1 MHEPLS
7 VVHEVRDALALAAL
21 ERIPPYLK
29 QQRSALKDWFAQPQ
43 GPLSDPL
50 IEFDPPFEDSELSW
64 EEVVQEGLIRPE
76 TLALLRRG
84 GTIKSVKPYRH
95 QIEAI
100 RAAREGKSIVVSA
113 GTGSG
118 KTECFL
124 IPILDDLLRE
134 ALDAKQGLR
143 GLRSLLIYPLNALV
157 FDQMGR
163 WRAVLRNQREIL
175 GSVPIRLSMYNA
187 FLRRGVEVGAD
198 LRPTFQALGMDDKDA
213 DLRPYLPLEEGE
225 VTRREGFLAGGDKGA
240 NLVITNYVM
249 LELALLR
256 HVDQRWLN
264 EAKGWKHLVLDEAHS
279 YTGGLAVDI
288 ALLLRRIRDRIG
300 PTITPQGF
308 ATSATFGGSDAK
320 RELSEFTS
328 VLFGQD
334 PGQIGVIQ
342 GHRVS
347 VTPDPKA
354 PKDIEK
360 DYSTLID
367 FLRSRQDLEKLQPL
381 IFSENELK
389 GIFPSNGEGQNDRLS
404 RLLGRCSE
412 ARSSFGVRALLP
424 HRLHVVLRRP
434 IPWASQCINSSCTG
448 QPEIKAYRRWP
459 MLGWIGQDPSDDICP
474 KCHGPMLLPVTCGYE
489 GCALEG
495 LYGKAIYTGFPPRLT
510 DLVHPKGPSAAGVE
524 SSVLLVP
531 KDEWPDDRPSQPVTL
546 QAGKVVEASEAKA
559 PWRLV
564 SVGNDSEGKQIC
576 PRCDQSES
584 LENTWSNK
592 FHAGAMDL
600 IALDRLLSLQ
610 LPDGRALDE
619 PGRGRRVLTFADSR
633 QGAARLAPRLS
644 FTHRVL
650 LVRRWIIDTLRTLPD
665 TVPQYEKFQSQ
676 LEVLR
681 RSNMGGLMDDIIS
694 QREAELATL
703 QSGETI
709 PGLVRMMAANQV
721 RLTAWAKSLEGTRFQ
736 QRFTGMAL
744 LPVDIYG
751 KNPDLETLWYGVIR
765 NEVGKAALN
774 SFSSGKLANNP
785 FTQSLADFLSQEL
798 HLSVLRELC
807 RPSGRTPTAKKLGLV
822 QIQWPNLVG
831 ALEPLSAHGIQKTLH
846 QEIFERACNLMLEQR
861 CVLLP
866 RPFTGQEEDWGQ
878 AFMNRRAVL
887 QESSNP
893 GVFSFASDRI
903 GMRKF
908 TAFLDLLCQHCNGRT
923 DETWN
928 KRVYVAL
935 WEGLRQVSQSMP
947 ILNFESVDGVDSLRL
962 NAELIQLRFGTG
974 AFLCDRCG
982 SISPW
987 GLLAACAEPRYRE
1000 ARGKERSEPCAG
1012 NLLPIDPSIDQGND
1026 IDAYPHAH
1034 NVLLHRDPPEGL
1046 TAFEHTAQRSGDQVR
1061 RDELLFRQAK
1071 MNVLCSSTTLEM
1083 GIDLPDLDSVVLMGV
1098 PPAASNHTQRVGR
1111 AGRSRSRSCLAL
1123 TFAGEDSFDRWAH
1136 RDLKAFLKRPGITPR
1151 VDLEREEKL
1160 RQHFFA
1166 WRLGLLVRGGELVKV
1181 GSGSELLNK
1190 ISIFAG
1196 IDPELRRK
1204 SIDDWNARYPES
1216 PWNLEVSAPG
1226 WGDEAVKRW
1235 ETLTDDQ
1242 WSRGQALFGK
1252 ERSVLSS
1259 WLKEGKA
1266 DLEAQLHQIRKQ
1278 VLRVEESISSGPE
1291 QQTKFMR
1298 LLVHSLRQYDAL
1310 QWLAENHLLPRF
1322 GFPISSVSLRPP
1334 KAIEFAGAIERDRRQ
1349 AVMEWTPGAT
1359 VVVANRSWTVRGLT
1373 ADIRRG
1379 QSDTHHRLFT
1389 LLQCRICGHQHVSQS
1404 GDLGACPACMSSE
1417 HDLRSIVIPYAF
1429 SSEDGFKLA
1438 GTNAELPPGRSSR
1451 ILTLDDRQWPD
1462 GMITFRPSVHVAFL
1476 NLGGEEK
1483 GFWLCSG
1490 CGRMRRVVADGRP
1503 WTPCCAKD
1511 TTTAPDSVV
1520 LGEVVRMDV
1529 LRIRSLA
1536 PIGYEGMRAASHA
1549 LRLAAAFLLELDP
1562 RTLAISDITEDAPE
1576 TLYLVDLTSGGS
1588 GLLARLQESKR
1599 LSAWLDLARKILSH
1613 EHRPSDACSNACP
1626 ECILTHDNRAEHRI
1640 KPLRRLAGL
1649 AAMELL
1655 IQNLAGGAMSET
1667 SLGQVFGTA
1676 YEGNEPES
1684 LDEWNWDSVLKYSS
1698 VGHPILLELQEL
1710 GVPLPEVGR
1719 DLVLGQETIGTAEW
1733 CWPEQRVAVIVE
1745 NEPRIV
1751 LPGWNL
1757 IPYSA
1762 SILASE
1768 ILMAL
1773 NMPRKVR
1780 SEVRPNRRA
1789 KNGI

>member
-1 MHEPLS
+1 MHEPLA

-29 QQRSALKDWFAQPQ
+29 QQRSALLDWFSQPQ

-95 QIEAI
+95 QLEAI
-100 RAAREGKSIVVSA
+100 RSARQGKSIVVSA

-124 IPILDDLLRE
+124 IPILDDLIRE
-134 ALDAKQGLR
+134 SLDTRQSLR

-163 WRAVLRNQREIL
+163 WRAVLGHQKEIL

-198 LRPTFQALGMDDKDA
+198 LLPTFQALGIDENDA

-225 VTRREGFLAGGDKGA
+225 VTRREGFLSGGEKGA

-264 EAKGWKHLVLDEAHS
+264 EASGWKHLVLDEAHS

-300 PTITPQGF
+300 PMSTPQGF

-320 RELSEFTS
+320 RELSDFSS
-328 VLFGQD
+328 VLFGQKVSN
-334 PGQIGVIQ
+334 IEVIQ
-342 GHRVS
+342 GHRVGIA
-347 VTPDPKA
+347 PDPKA
-354 PKDIEK
+354 PKDIQK
-360 DYSTLID
+360 DYSTLIG
-367 FLRSRQDLEKLQPL
+367 FLKSKQDPEKLRPL
-381 IFSENELK
+381 IFSSSELK
-389 GIFPSNGEGQNDRLS
+389 EIFPSTGEDPSVRLG

-412 ARSSFGVRALLP
+412 ARSSNGQRALLP
-424 HRLHVVLRRP
+424 HRLHAVLRRP
-434 IPWASQCINSSCTG
+434 IPWASQCINPSCPG
-448 QPEIKAYRRWP
+448 QTEIKGFRRWP
-459 MLGWIGQDPSDDICP
+459 MLGWIGQDPSDDKCP

-489 GCALEG
+489 GCAQEG
-495 LYGKAIYTGFPPRLT
+495 LLGKAIYTGFPPRLSE
-510 DLVHPKGPSAAGVE
+510 LVHPLGPSASGVE
-524 SSVLLVP
+524 GSVLLVL
-531 KDEWPDDRPSQPVTL
+531 KDEWPEDRPSLPVIL
-546 QAGKVVEASEAKA
+546 KAGAVCEVSESDA
-559 PWRLV
+559 PWRIV
-564 SVGNDSEGKQIC
+564 TIGSDEEGKQTC
-576 PRCDQSES
+576 PRCDQPET

-610 LPDGRALDE
+610 LPDSRALDE
-619 PGRGRRVLTFADSR
+619 PGKGRRVLTFADSR
-633 QGAARLAPRLS
+633 QGAARLAPRLA

-650 LVRRWIIDTLRTLPD
+650 LVRRWIIDTLGSLPD
-665 TVPQYEKFQSQ
+665 SIPQYEKFQSQ
-676 LEVLR
+676 LEGLR
-681 RSNMGGLMDDIIS
+681 RVNEGGLMDDIIR
-694 QREAELATL
+694 QKEAELATL

-709 PGLVRMMAANQV
+709 LGLVQEMAKDQA
-721 RLTAWAKSLEGTRFQ
+721 RLTSWAKSLEGTRFQ
-736 QRFTGMAL
+736 QRFNGIAL
-744 LPVDIYG
+744 LSGAKYG
-751 KNPDLETLWYGVIR
+751 KEPDLETLWYGLIR
-765 NEVGKAALN
+765 NEVGKGALN
-774 SFSSGKLANNP
+774 SLSIGKSGKDPL
-785 FTQSLADFLSQEL
+785 TQSLMDFMAQEL
-798 HLSVLRELC
+798 LLSVLRELC
-807 RPSGRTPTAKKLGLV
+807 RPAGRTPTATKLGLV
-822 QIQWPNLVG
+822 QIQWPSLVG
-831 ALEPLSAHGIQKTLH
+831 TLESLTAQGIPEPLH
-846 QEIFERACNLMLEQR
+846 QEVFERACNLMLEQR
-861 CVLLP
+861 CVMLP

-908 TAFLDLLCQHCNGRT
+908 TAFLDLLCQHCKGRT

-935 WEGLRQVSQSMP
+935 WEGLRQVAQGMP
-947 ILNFESVDGVDSLRL
+947 ILNFTSVDGVDSLRL
-962 NAELIQLRFGTG
+962 NAEMIQIRSGKG
-974 AFLCDRCG
+974 AFLCERCG
-982 SISPW
+982 STSPW
-987 GLLAACAEPRYRE
+987 GLLKACSEPRYRD

-1012 NLLPIDPSIDQGND
+1012 MLLPIDPSLDQGAD
-1026 IDAYPHAH
+1026 SDAYPHAH
-1034 NVLLHRDPPEGL
+1034 NVLLRREPPEGL

-1111 AGRSRSRSCLAL
+1111 AGRSRARSCLAL

-1166 WRLGLLVRGGELVKV
+1166 WRLGLLVRGGDLVKV
-1181 GSGSELLNK
+1181 GSGSEVLNK
-1190 ISIFAG
+1190 ISVFAG
-1196 IDPELRRK
+1196 IDPEIRRK
-1204 SIDDWNARYPES
+1204 SIDDWNSRYPET
-1216 PWNLEVSAPG
+1216 PWTLDVSAPG

-1235 ETLTDDQ
+1235 ETLTVEQ
-1242 WSRGQALFGK
+1242 WTRGQALFGK
-1252 ERSVLSS
+1252 GQKILAG
-1259 WLKEGKA
+1259 WLKEGRK
-1266 DLEAQLHQIRKQ
+1266 DLEEQLHRIRKQ
-1278 VLRVEESISSGPE
+1278 VLRVEESISNGPE

-1334 KAIEFAGAIERDRRQ
+1334 KAIEVAGAIERDRRQ

-1359 VVVANRSWTVRGLT
+1359 VVVANRSWTVKGLT
-1373 ADIRRG
+1373 SDVRRG

-1389 LLQCRICGHQHVSQS
+1389 LLRCRSCGHQHVAQS
-1404 GDLGACPACMSSE
+1404 ADLGSCPVCSSSD
-1417 HDLRSIVIPYAF
+1417 HDLRSIVIPFAF
-1429 SSEDGFKLA
+1429 ASEDGFKLA

-1451 ILTLDDRQWPD
+1451 ILTLDDRQWPE

-1476 NLGGEEK
+1476 NLGHEEN

-1490 CGRMRRVVADGRP
+1490 CGRMRRVVPGSRA
-1503 WTPCCAKD
+1503 WTPCCVKD
-1511 TTTAPDSVV
+1511 TTKEPDAVV

-1529 LRIRSLA
+1529 LRIRNLTSV
-1536 PIGYEGMRAASHA
+1536 GYEGMRAASHA

-1562 RTLAISDITEDAPE
+1562 RTLALSDITEDAPD

-1588 GLLARLQESKR
+1588 GLLARLQEKDR
-1599 LSAWLDLARKILSH
+1599 LSEWLSLARSILSH
-1613 EHRPSDACSNACP
+1613 EHRPSDACANACP
-1626 ECILTHDNRAEHRI
+1626 ECLLTHDNRAEHRI
-1640 KPLRRLAGL
+1640 KPLRRLAGVV
-1649 AAMELL
+1649 AMDLL
-1655 IQNLAGGAMSET
+1655 MQNL
-1667 SLGQVFGTA
+1667 
-1676 YEGNEPES
+1676 
-1684 LDEWNWDSVLKYSS
+1684 DEASSGRTFDKPATRGSGILHDSKSSDDWSWDDVLEYST
-1698 VGHPILLELQEL
+1698 VGHPILNELKHK
-1710 GVPLPEVGR
+1710 GAPIPEVGL
-1719 DLVLGQETIGTAEW
+1719 DLVLGQETVGTAEW
-1733 CWPEQRVAVIVE
+1733 CWPEHKVAVILGNDPVAD
-1745 NEPRIV
+1745 
-1751 LPGWNL
+1751 LPGWTM
-1757 IPYSA
+1757 IPFSDSIDASA
-1762 SILASE
+1762 ILR
-1768 ILMAL
+1768 AL
-1773 NMPRKVR
+1773 NI
-1780 SEVRPNRRA
+1780 S
-1789 KNGI
+1789 